1 MIKIKD
7 INLKIKHLLTSEAFK
22 KKPLIMLLRSIV
34 LLLLLLLRIN
44 VKYKV
49 RFKETNFIYT
59 FKTYFRS
66 GLGGRGQYIFR
77 EFYDPFFS
85 CGEKLF
91 LKKFNFIDIGC
102 SRGFFSM
109 YLLKLKNLKS
119 SGLCIEP
126 LKEAIFDF
134 KEILKLNN
142 IKRVKIIN
150 GVISN
155 KSNKKIPLYRV
166 NDKHGYYSV
175 FKNVRFADK
184 KIRKK
189 IYVKSYTID
198 QLIFKNKRLKSVEF
212 IKIDAEGAE
221 YEILIKSIKTIQKFK
236 PAIYCEVT
244 RKKNEI
250 FNFFRRNHYKLF
262 MPFDEKIIP
271 LEVKNFKGNLLAFSK
286 NSKFS
291 KIFSFDN

>member
-22 KKPLIMLLRSIV
+22 KKPLIILLRSIT
-34 LLLLLLLRIN
+34 LLLLLLFRIN

-85 CGEKLF
+85 CGEKIF
-91 LKKFNFIDIGC
+91 FKKFNFIDVGC

-119 SGLCIEP
+119 NGLCIEP

-175 FKNVRFADK
+175 FKNVSFADK
-184 KIRKK
+184 KF
-189 IYVKSYTID
+189 V
-198 QLIFKNKRLKSVEF
+198 
-212 IKIDAEGAE
+212 
-221 YEILIKSIKTIQKFK
+221 IKSTL
-236 PAIYCEVT
+236 
-244 RKKNEI
+244 
-250 FNFFRRNHYKLF
+250 NH
-262 MPFDEKIIP
+262 IR
-271 LEVKNFKGNLLAFSK
+271 
-286 NSKFS
+286 
-291 KIFSFDN
+291 